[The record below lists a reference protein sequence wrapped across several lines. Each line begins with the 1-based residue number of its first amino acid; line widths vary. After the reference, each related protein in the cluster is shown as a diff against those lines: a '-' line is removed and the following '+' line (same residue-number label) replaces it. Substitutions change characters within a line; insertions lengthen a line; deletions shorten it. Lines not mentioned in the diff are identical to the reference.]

1 MKRPDETLV
10 LDEALRKLRAG
21 VPLDQ
26 VLAECGD
33 FAAELAPLLEAA
45 QWMQSSV
52 PPAAPR
58 GAVARSRARFLQ
70 AAEARSARALPFFA
84 RFRWAVNLAVI
95 LAVLAAA
102 LFFTGLGSVSALP
115 GQALYPVKRAVEQ
128 ARLALASS
136 DPAGKLLLEENFD
149 RRRVEEA
156 LRLAELGRGQ
166 RVSFAGFL
174 SGGNG
179 QPWTVE
185 GLTLQ
190 LDGALQATAQSLP
203 GAYVEVQGQVQADGT
218 VLVSVL
224 RLRFFEL
231 KGQLAQNDGERWLI
245 SGVWVA
251 ITGQTQVEQPP
262 AVGQRVEITAIR
274 LSQQDFLALT
284 VRLQDGSPSSPA
296 VIATADD
303 DDDLDETPEPRATDD
318 GDDGEDDS
326 IDKTDQPGGDDD
338 GSDDTDDDSG
348 SGGGDNETPDS
359 GDDGDNSSTPDDD
372 SGGDDD
378 GDDDDNV
385 TPDAGGDDDDVSE
398 TPDAGGDD

>member
-26 VLAECGD
+26 VLAECGE

-52 PPAAPR
+52 PLAAPR

-166 RVSFAGFL
+166 PVSFAGFL
-174 SGGNG
+174 SGGGG
-179 QPWTVE
+179 QPWMVE

-190 LDGALQATAQSLP
+190 LDDALQAAAQRLP

-231 KGQLAQNDGERWLI
+231 KGQLAQNDGDRWLI

-251 ITGQTQVEQPP
+251 ITAQTQVEQPP

-284 VRLQDGSPSSPA
+284 VRLQDGVPSSPA
-296 VIATADD
+296 AIVTDEDD
-303 DDDLDETPEPRATDD
+303 PLETPEPRATDD
-318 GDDGEDDS
+318 G
-326 IDKTDQPGGDDD
+326 GGNDDD
-338 GSDDTDDDSG
+338 EETGTPVVDDDDSG
-348 SGGGDNETPDS
+348 SGGDDSSTPES
-359 GDDGDNSSTPDDD
+359 DDDADDSSTPDGVSTDD
-372 SGGDDD
+372 AGDDDNATPDASGGDHGG
-378 GDDDDNV
+378 GDDV
-385 TPDAGGDDDDVSE
+385 SKTPDAGGDD
-398 TPDAGGDD
+398 

>member
-26 VLAECGD
+26 VLAECGE

-45 QWMQSSV
+45 QWMQSSAE
-52 PPAAPR
+52 PAAPR
-58 GAVARSRARFLQ
+58 GAMARSRARFLQ
-70 AAEARSARALPFFA
+70 AADARSAKALPFFA

-95 LAVLAAA
+95 LVVLAAA

-149 RRRVEEA
+149 RRRVAEA

-179 QPWTVE
+179 QPWMVE

-190 LDGALQATAQSLP
+190 LDDALQAAAQSLP

-231 KGQLAQNDGERWLI
+231 KGQLAQNDGDRWLI

-262 AVGQRVEITAIR
+262 AAGQRVEITAIR
-274 LSQQDFLALT
+274 LSQQDFLALS
-284 VRLQDGSPSSPA
+284 VRLEDGDGSNDDLASPA
-296 VIATADD
+296 AVVTDD
-303 DDDLDETPEPRATDD
+303 DDDLDETPELHATDD
-318 GDDGEDDS
+318 FGDDSEDD
-326 IDKTDQPGGDDD
+326 DKTETVQPGGDDD
-338 GSDDTDDDSG
+338 GSDDADDDTG
-348 SGGGDNETPDS
+348 SGGGDETPDS
-359 GDDGDNSSTPDDD
+359 GDDADDASTPDGDVGNH
-372 SGGDDD
+372 SGGD
-378 GDDDDNV
+378 
-385 TPDAGGDDDDVSE
+385 
-398 TPDAGGDD
+398 

>member
-1 MKRPDETLV
+1 MKRQDVDLV

-26 VLAECGD
+26 VLAECGEY
-33 FAAELAPLLEAA
+33 AAELAPLLEAA
-45 QWMQSSV
+45 QWMQSSAE
-52 PPAAPR
+52 PAAPR
-58 GAVARSRARFLQ
+58 GAMARSRARFLQ
-70 AAEARSARALPFFA
+70 AAEQRSARALPFFA

-128 ARLALASS
+128 ARLALAAS
-136 DPAGKLLLEENFD
+136 DPAGKLLLEESFD
-149 RRRVEEA
+149 GRRVEEA

-174 SGGNG
+174 SGGDG
-179 QPWTVE
+179 LPWTVE

-190 LDGALQATAQSLP
+190 LDDALRAAAQSLP

-231 KGQLAQNDGERWLI
+231 KGQLAQNDGDRWLI

-262 AVGQRVEITAIR
+262 AAGQRVEITAIR

-284 VRLQDGSPSSPA
+284 VRLEDGGGSDDDPSSPA
-296 VIATADD
+296 AIATDD
-303 DDDLDETPEPRATDD
+303 DGDDDLDETPEPSGTDD
-318 GDDGEDDS
+318 DNDSNDDS
-326 IDKTDQPGGDDD
+326 VDETDQPGGDDD
-338 GSDDTDDDSG
+338 GGDDDDNSG
-348 SGGGDNETPDS
+348 SGGDDNETPDS
-359 GDDGDNSSTPDDD
+359 GDDADDSGTPDGD

-378 GDDDDNV
+378 G
-385 TPDAGGDDDDVSE
+385 SE

>member
-26 VLAECGD
+26 VLAECGE
-33 FAAELAPLLEAA
+33 FATELAPLLEAA
-45 QWMQSSV
+45 QWMQSSAA
-52 PPAAPR
+52 PAAPR
-58 GAVARSRARFLQ
+58 GAMARSRARFLQ
-70 AAEARSARALPFFA
+70 AAEARSAKALPFFA

-95 LAVLAAA
+95 LVVLAGA

-149 RRRVEEA
+149 RRRVAEA

-179 QPWTVE
+179 QPWMVE

-190 LDGALQATAQSLP
+190 LDDALQAAAQSLP

-231 KGQLAQNDGERWLI
+231 KGQLAQNDGDRWLI

-262 AVGQRVEITAIR
+262 AAGQRVEITAIR
-274 LSQQDFLALT
+274 LSQQDFLALS
-284 VRLQDGSPSSPA
+284 VRLEDGDGSNDDLASPA
-296 VIATADD
+296 AIVTDD
-303 DDDLDETPEPRATDD
+303 DDSDETPELRATDD
-318 GDDGEDDS
+318 SGDDSEDD
-326 IDKTDQPGGDDD
+326 DKTETVQPGGDDD
-338 GSDDTDDDSG
+338 GGDDADDDSG
-348 SGGGDNETPDS
+348 DDDNGTPDS
-359 GDDGDNSSTPDDD
+359 S
-372 SGGDDD
+372 DD
-378 GDDDDNV
+378 GDDDNATPDASGGDHGSDDGGK
-385 TPDAGGDDDDVSE
+385 TPDAGGDD
-398 TPDAGGDD
+398 

>member
-26 VLAECGD
+26 VLAECGE

-45 QWMQSSV
+45 QWMQSSAA
-52 PPAAPR
+52 PAAPR
-58 GAVARSRARFLQ
+58 GAMARSRARFLQ
-70 AAEARSARALPFFA
+70 AAEVRSAKALPFFA

-95 LAVLAAA
+95 LVVLAAA

-149 RRRVEEA
+149 RRRVAEA

-179 QPWTVE
+179 QPWMVE

-190 LDGALQATAQSLP
+190 LDDALQAAAQSLP

-231 KGQLAQNDGERWLI
+231 KGQLAQHDGDRWLI

-262 AVGQRVEITAIR
+262 AAGQRVEITAIR
-274 LSQQDFLALT
+274 LSQQDFLALS
-284 VRLQDGSPSSPA
+284 VRLEDGDGSNDDLSSPA
-296 VIATADD
+296 AIATADD
-303 DDDLDETPEPRATDD
+303 DDSDETPELRATDD
-318 GDDGEDDS
+318 
-326 IDKTDQPGGDDD
+326 
-338 GSDDTDDDSG
+338 
-348 SGGGDNETPDS
+348 S
-359 GDDGDNSSTPDDD
+359 GDDSEDDD
-372 SGGDDD
+372 EDEENDGGAYRHRCRRRLALLHHDLSFM
-378 GDDDDNV
+378 
-385 TPDAGGDDDDVSE
+385 PKIAGCV
-398 TPDAGGDD
+398 

>member
-10 LDEALRKLRAG
+10 LEEALRKLRAG

-26 VLAECGD
+26 VLAECGE

-52 PPAAPR
+52 QAAAPR

-95 LAVLAAA
+95 LVVLAGA

-136 DPAGKLLLEENFD
+136 DPARRLLLEESFD
-149 RRRVEEA
+149 ARRAAEA

-190 LDGALQATAQSLP
+190 LDDALQAAAQSLP

-231 KGQLAQNDGERWLI
+231 KGTLMQNDGGRWLI

-251 ITGQTQVEQPP
+251 ITGQTQVEQPL
-262 AVGQRVEITAIR
+262 AAGQRVEITAIR
-274 LSQQDFLALT
+274 LSQQDFLALS
-284 VRLQDGSPSSPA
+284 VRLEDGDGSKDDLASPA
-296 VIATADD
+296 AVVTDD
-303 DDDLDETPEPRATDD
+303 DDDVDETPELRATDD
-318 GDDGEDDS
+318 SGGDSEDDE
-326 IDKTDQPGGDDD
+326 KTETVQPGGDD
-338 GSDDTDDDSG
+338 GGEDDDDRGTPDSG
-348 SGGGDNETPDS
+348 SSGGDDDETPDS
-359 GDDGDNSSTPDDD
+359 GE
-372 SGGDDD
+372 D
-378 GDDDDNV
+378 GDDDNG
-385 TPDAGGDDDDVSE
+385 TPDSGNSGDDDAE
-398 TPDAGGDD
+398 PDDGGGD

>member
-26 VLAECGD
+26 VLAECGE

-45 QWMQSSV
+45 QWMQSSAA
-52 PPAAPR
+52 PAAPR
-58 GAVARSRARFLQ
+58 GAMARSRARFLQ
-70 AAEARSARALPFFA
+70 AAEVRSAKALPFFA

-95 LAVLAAA
+95 LVVLAAA

-149 RRRVEEA
+149 RRRVAEA

-179 QPWTVE
+179 QPWMVE

-190 LDGALQATAQSLP
+190 LDDALQAAAQSLP

-231 KGQLAQNDGERWLI
+231 KGQLAQNDGDRWLI

-262 AVGQRVEITAIR
+262 AAGQRVEITAIR
-274 LSQQDFLALT
+274 LSQQDFLALS
-284 VRLQDGSPSSPA
+284 VRLEDGDGSNDDLSSPA
-296 VIATADD
+296 AIATADD
-303 DDDLDETPEPRATDD
+303 DPDETPELRATDD
-318 GDDGEDDS
+318 SGDDSEDV
-326 IDKTDQPGGDDD
+326 DKTETVQPGGNDD
-338 GSDDTDDDSG
+338 GSDDADDDSS
-348 SGGGDNETPDS
+348 SGGGDETPGS
-359 GDDGDNSSTPDDD
+359 GDDADNASTPDG
-372 SGGDDD
+372 GGDDNAKPDD
-378 GDDDDNV
+378 G
-385 TPDAGGDDDDVSE
+385 GGD
-398 TPDAGGDD
+398 

>member
-10 LDEALRKLRAG
+10 LEEALRKLRAG

-26 VLAECGD
+26 VLAECGE

-52 PPAAPR
+52 QAAAPR

-95 LAVLAAA
+95 LVVLAGA

-136 DPAGKLLLEENFD
+136 DPARRLLLEESFD
-149 RRRVEEA
+149 ARRAAEA

-190 LDGALQATAQSLP
+190 LDDALQAAAQSLP

-231 KGQLAQNDGERWLI
+231 KGTLMQNDGDRWLI

-262 AVGQRVEITAIR
+262 AAGQRVEITAIR
-274 LSQQDFLALT
+274 LSQQDFLALA
-284 VRLQDGSPSSPA
+284 VRLEDGNGSKDDLASPA
-296 VIATADD
+296 AVV
-303 DDDLDETPEPRATDD
+303 TDD
-318 GDDGEDDS
+318 GDDVDETPELRATDDSGGDSEDDEK
-326 IDKTDQPGGDDD
+326 IETVQPGGDD
-338 GSDDTDDDSG
+338 GGEDDDDRG
-348 SGGGDNETPDS
+348 TPDS
-359 GDDGDNSSTPDDD
+359 GS

-378 GDDDDNV
+378 ETSDSGDDADDASTPDGDDSGDDDAE
-385 TPDAGGDDDDVSE
+385 PDDGGGD
-398 TPDAGGDD
+398 

>member
-1 MKRPDETLV
+1 

-26 VLAECGD
+26 VLAECGE

-52 PPAAPR
+52 PLAAPR

-166 RVSFAGFL
+166 PVSFAGFL
-174 SGGNG
+174 SGGGG
-179 QPWTVE
+179 QPWMVE

-190 LDGALQATAQSLP
+190 LDDALQAAAQRLP

-231 KGQLAQNDGERWLI
+231 KGQLAQNDGDRWLI

-251 ITGQTQVEQPP
+251 ITAQTQVEQPP

-284 VRLQDGSPSSPA
+284 VRLQDGVPSSPA
-296 VIATADD
+296 AIVTDEDD
-303 DDDLDETPEPRATDD
+303 PLETPEPRATDD
-318 GDDGEDDS
+318 G
-326 IDKTDQPGGDDD
+326 GGNDDD
-338 GSDDTDDDSG
+338 EETGTPVVDDDDSG
-348 SGGGDNETPDS
+348 SGGDDSSTPES
-359 GDDGDNSSTPDDD
+359 DDDADDSSTPDGVSTDD
-372 SGGDDD
+372 AGDDDNATPDASGGDHGG
-378 GDDDDNV
+378 GDDV
-385 TPDAGGDDDDVSE
+385 SKTPDAGGDD
-398 TPDAGGDD
+398 

>member
-26 VLAECGD
+26 VLAECGE

-45 QWMQSSV
+45 QWMQSSAA
-52 PPAAPR
+52 PAAPR
-58 GAVARSRARFLQ
+58 GAMARSRARFLQ
-70 AAEARSARALPFFA
+70 AAEVRSAKALPFFA

-95 LAVLAAA
+95 LVVLAAA

-149 RRRVEEA
+149 RRRVAEA

-179 QPWTVE
+179 QPWMVE

-190 LDGALQATAQSLP
+190 LDDALQAAAQSLP

-231 KGQLAQNDGERWLI
+231 KGQLAQNDGDRWLI

-262 AVGQRVEITAIR
+262 AAGQRVEITAIR
-274 LSQQDFLALT
+274 LSQQDFLALS
-284 VRLQDGSPSSPA
+284 VRLEDGDGSNDDLASPA
-296 VIATADD
+296 AVVTDD
-303 DDDLDETPEPRATDD
+303 DDDSDETPELRATDD
-318 GDDGEDDS
+318 SGDDSEDD
-326 IDKTDQPGGDDD
+326 DKTETVQPGGDDD
-338 GSDDTDDDSG
+338 GGDDDNGTSDT
-348 SGGGDNETPDS
+348 S
-359 GDDGDNSSTPDDD
+359 
-372 SGGDDD
+372 DD
-378 GDDDDNV
+378 GDDDNA
-385 TPDAGGDDDDVSE
+385 TPDASGGDHGGSDDGSK
-398 TPDAGGDD
+398 TPEPGDD

>member
-26 VLAECGD
+26 VLAECGE

-166 RVSFAGFL
+166 PVSFAGFL
-174 SGGNG
+174 SGGGG
-179 QPWTVE
+179 QPWMVE

-190 LDGALQATAQSLP
+190 LDAALQAAAQRLP

-231 KGQLAQNDGERWLI
+231 KGQLAQNDGDRWLI

-251 ITGQTQVEQPP
+251 ITAQTQVEQPP

-284 VRLQDGSPSSPA
+284 VRRQDGVPSSPA
-296 VIATADD
+296 AIATDEDD
-303 DDDLDETPEPRATDD
+303 PLETPEPHATDD
-318 GDDGEDDS
+318 G
-326 IDKTDQPGGDDD
+326 GGNDDD
-338 GSDDTDDDSG
+338 EETGTPVVDDDDSG
-348 SGGGDNETPDS
+348 SGGDDSSTPES
-359 GDDGDNSSTPDDD
+359 DDDADDSSTPDSSNDD
-372 SGGDDD
+372 AGDDDNATPDASGGDHGGGDD
-378 GDDDDNV
+378 GGK
-385 TPDAGGDDDDVSE
+385 TPDAGGDD
-398 TPDAGGDD
+398 

>member
-26 VLAECGD
+26 VLAECGE

-45 QWMQSSV
+45 QWMQSSAA
-52 PPAAPR
+52 PAAPR
-58 GAVARSRARFLQ
+58 GAMARSRARFLQ
-70 AAEARSARALPFFA
+70 AAEVRSAKALPFFA

-95 LAVLAAA
+95 LVVLAAA

-149 RRRVEEA
+149 RRRVAEA

-179 QPWTVE
+179 QPWMVE

-190 LDGALQATAQSLP
+190 LDDALQAAAQSLP

-231 KGQLAQNDGERWLI
+231 KGQLAQNDGDRWLI

-262 AVGQRVEITAIR
+262 AAGQRVEITAIR
-274 LSQQDFLALT
+274 LSQQDFLALS
-284 VRLQDGSPSSPA
+284 VRLEDGDGSNDDLASPA
-296 VIATADD
+296 AVVTDD
-303 DDDLDETPEPRATDD
+303 DDDSDETPELRATDD
-318 GDDGEDDS
+318 SGDDSEDD
-326 IDKTDQPGGDDD
+326 DKTETVQPGGDDD
-338 GSDDTDDDSG
+338 GSDDADDDTG
-348 SGGGDNETPDS
+348 SGGGDETPDS
-359 GDDGDNSSTPDDD
+359 GDDADDASTPDGDVGNH
-372 SGGDDD
+372 SGGD
-378 GDDDDNV
+378 
-385 TPDAGGDDDDVSE
+385 
-398 TPDAGGDD
+398 